1 MFDIKIA
8 IKSFGA
14 RRVARFFPIILSV
27 LTGLSF
33 FCIKDGYAEG
43 LYAFKDA
50 RGVMHFTNV
59 PTDPRYRLIR
69 RYKNVTKKRYTAH
82 NYAKIK
88 LSELENVISNAARMH
103 GLDPALIKA
112 VIKAESDGIPS
123 ALSERGA
130 MGLMQLMPDT
140 AAGLFVSNPFD
151 PESNIWGGA
160 KYLRQM
166 LDKFRGNVILALAAY
181 NAGPG
186 SVEKFGGIP
195 PFPETR
201 EYVKRVLTFWQEYRA
216 RA

>member
-1 MFDIKIA
+1 MLRLGRA
-8 IKSFGA
+8 TGY
-14 RRVARFFPIILSV
+14 FPIIVPLLIGFILCCV
-27 LTGLSF
+27 KIGH
-33 FCIKDGYAEG
+33 AEG
-43 LYAFKDA
+43 LYSFRDE

-59 PTDPRYRLIR
+59 PTDPRYKLIA
-69 RYKNVTKKRYTAH
+69 RYKGVTRKRLNTATNYTR
-82 NYAKIK
+82 IK
-88 LSELENVISNAARMH
+88 FSELEGVISSAARTH
-103 GLDPALIKA
+103 RLDPALIKA
-112 VIKAESDGIPS
+112 VIKAESGGVPG
-123 ALSERGA
+123 ALSEKGA

-166 LDKFRGNVILALAAY
+166 LDKFGGNVILALAAY

-201 EYVKRVLTFWQEYRA
+201 DYVRRVLTLWQEYKLRY
-216 RA
+216 RT